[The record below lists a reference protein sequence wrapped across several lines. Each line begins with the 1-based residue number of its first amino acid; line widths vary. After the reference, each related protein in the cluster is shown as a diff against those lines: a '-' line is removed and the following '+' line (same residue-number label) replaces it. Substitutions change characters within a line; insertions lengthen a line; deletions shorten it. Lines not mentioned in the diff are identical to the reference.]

1 MALDDT
7 LTRIRGKLAD
17 RVEKRTRRAQEI
29 ALNLHL
35 SAPRGGPNINY
46 WGEQRS
52 AENEQPAIEFG
63 DFYDIMSGS
72 LVVEKEKLRAA
83 FVSNYVILEFGT
95 RYMGP
100 RPMGRMTIADLKMEV
115 ESGS

>member
-17 RVEKRTRRAQEI
+17 RVERRAREGQQI

-35 SAPRGGPNINY
+35 NAPRSGKNINF
-46 WGEQRS
+46 WGEPRS

-63 DFYDIMSGS
+63 DLYDIMSGS
-72 LVVEKEKLRAA
+72 LEVQREQLRAA
-83 FVSNYVILEFGT
+83 FVTNYLVLEFGN

-100 RPMGRMTIADLKMEV
+100 RPMGRMTIADLHMRV
-115 ESGS
+115 EDGS